1 MESYIDFETGKL
13 EEALTEEDY
22 AEIQEQIEED
32 RQKELN

>member
-13 EEALTEEDY
+13 EEVLTEEDY